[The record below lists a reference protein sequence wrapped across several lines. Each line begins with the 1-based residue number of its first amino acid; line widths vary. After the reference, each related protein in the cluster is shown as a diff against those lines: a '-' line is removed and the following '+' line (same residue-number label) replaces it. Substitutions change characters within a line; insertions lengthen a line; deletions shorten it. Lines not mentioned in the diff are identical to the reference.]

1 MTRLGGLAKVIRSKN
16 AGALYLT
23 LDVMFD
29 DEATYARVRDSGV
42 LDAAR
47 IARLYAV
54 SHNAVAVI
62 PYDVALAIKIT
73 IPRPVP
79 SGDPA
84 DSDVYGAQQHAPLL
98 DLEVPDQPGY
108 FTRDPG

>member
-1 MTRLGGLAKVIRSKN
+1 MTRLGDLARVVRSKN

-23 LDVMFD
+23 LDIMFD
-29 DEATYARVRDSGV
+29 DETVYRRVRDSAA
-42 LDAAR
+42 LDARR
-47 IARLYAV
+47 IATLYGV

-62 PYDVALAIKIT
+62 PYDVALAIKVT

-84 DSDVYGAQQHAPLL
+84 DGDVYGAQQHAPLL
-98 DLEVPDQPGY
+98 DLVIPG
-108 FTRDPG
+108 